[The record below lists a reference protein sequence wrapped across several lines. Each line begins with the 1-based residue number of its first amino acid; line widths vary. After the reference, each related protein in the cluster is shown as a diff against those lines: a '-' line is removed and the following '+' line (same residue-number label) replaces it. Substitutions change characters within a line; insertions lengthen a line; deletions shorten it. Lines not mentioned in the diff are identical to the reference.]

1 MKLSLLPLALGGLTI
16 GITEFVMMGLLPDIA
31 KDLDISIPHAGH
43 LISAYALG
51 VVIGAPLLVIAGRNF
66 PPKKMLLA
74 MAAMLTIFNALS
86 IIAPGYNLM
95 FASRFLS
102 GLPHGAFFGVGAVV
116 ASRLANPG
124 KEAQAIAIMF
134 SGLTL
139 ANVIGVPLG
148 TYIGHNY
155 DWRYTFVLITA
166 IGLLTTLA
174 LMLWMP
180 NLESK
185 KVDSIKSQLTF
196 FTKLDAWLIIS
207 TVAIGTGGLF
217 CWISYI
223 APLLTKISKFDEANV
238 PYILI
243 IAGLGMV
250 VGNFLGAKLA
260 DRFSPALT
268 ILSLLL
274 VMATNLLAVYFFS
287 GNQVTSLIL
296 VFLTGS
302 LSFAVV
308 APIQILMIQAA
319 KGSEMIASAS
329 LQAGFNIGN
338 ALGAFLGGL
347 PLALGYSFASP
358 NLVGVGM
365 ALTGCLTTL
374 TLIVRSRRQSQ
385 LKTA

>member
-31 KDLDISIPHAGH
+31 KDLNISIPHAGH

-155 DWRYTFVLITA
+155 SWRYTFVLITA
-166 IGLLTTLA
+166 IGLITTIA

-185 KVDSIKSQLTF
+185 KVDSIKTQLTF
-196 FTKLDAWLIIS
+196 FSKLDAWLIIS

-223 APLLTKISKFDEANV
+223 APLLTEISKFSDADV

-243 IAGLGMV
+243 LAGLGMV

-260 DRFSPALT
+260 DRFSPSLT
-268 ILSLLL
+268 ILSLLM

-287 GNQVTSLIL
+287 GNQIVSLML

-347 PLALGYSFASP
+347 PLAMGYSFASP

-374 TLIVRSRRQSQ
+374 TLIVRSKKQSQ